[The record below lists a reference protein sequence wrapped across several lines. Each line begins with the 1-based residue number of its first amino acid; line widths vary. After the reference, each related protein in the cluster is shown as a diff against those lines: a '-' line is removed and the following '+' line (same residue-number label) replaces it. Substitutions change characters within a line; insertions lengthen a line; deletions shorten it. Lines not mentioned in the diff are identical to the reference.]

1 MKMALAESGVMEDA
15 EALLTRIGADAELHR
30 RFMAML
36 ADMREG
42 ELAEAARAIGGCDQ
56 GRFRQLRLVEHQL
69 YERLL
74 AGFANALATMPSG
87 IETALGMAAQV
98 LPR

>member
-1 MKMALAESGVMEDA
+1 MKMALAEGAITEEA
-15 EALLTRIGADAELHR
+15 EALLTRIGADSDLHG

-36 ADMREG
+36 AELREG
-42 ELAEAARAIGGCDQ
+42 ELAEAGREIGGCDQ
-56 GRFRQLRLVEHQL
+56 GRFRQLRLVEHHL
-69 YERLL
+69 YEKLL

-87 IETALGMAAQV
+87 IEMALGVAAQV